1 MLNFSLSFK
10 KFDRW
15 KGGFHMT
22 KEELIEE
29 CQELRDALHSIV
41 EIIAEVLDSEST
53 EVEDSGNGEE
63 E

>member
-1 MLNFSLSFK
+1 
-10 KFDRW
+10 
-15 KGGFHMT
+15 MT